1 MTLTTGDRFR
11 RLEDALLY
19 GAKHYPSRTAVS
31 YIDTDGTYQHLSYG
45 LLNANTCHAAT
56 TLAHYLHR
64 SPLDAAPF
72 VGLFLGRNIGQVIAS
87 LAVLAAGAA
96 YVPIALD
103 VTETNFRTII
113 QDARISVI
121 VTDSAQRDGLET
133 LLQQTGCTE
142 VVVVDLPKVDLLI
155 KEPSA
160 NINKTT
166 LSANCPAYVL
176 FSSGTTGRPKGIV
189 TPHSAVQTYCSGAN
203 MLYEASFTDKW
214 VRAASYTFDSSID
227 ELFCPLSI
235 GASLIIQPS
244 GALANFTS
252 YLEFLEESGATILT
266 MTTALWHQF
275 AKFVLKQ
282 NKALPPKLRVVSVGG
297 EAGMSSIFNAWRARF
312 GEHPKFLNGYGPT
325 EATVCT
331 LYWKGCDDVQVPVLP
346 LGYPLPGYQ
355 CYVLDS
361 ETKALV
367 EPGKEG
373 VLFVSGPGL
382 AVGYLN
388 NPGLTARKF
397 IPNPWNERMDI
408 GHSRLY
414 DTGDLVRVDEDG
426 VYHFCGRL
434 DLQVKIRGFRVE
446 LEAVEARLLEHPDI
460 VEAATLASSEKESS
474 VISAYITIS
483 PDRRGS
489 LYAEDII
496 EYCAQTLAH
505 YEIPARFYY
514 VDKLP
519 YSRSRKVDRRM
530 LSQISAKQLSF
541 RPKSSN
547 GDAQVKFNS
556 HLADL
561 WCQCLDNLDPELLS
575 PDSHLVHLGGHSLTM
590 ITLAAKIHST
600 TGIQM
605 SAIDLLKN
613 PTLAQMSE
621 LLDQRMQN
629 QALHSIPISCSRPCV
644 KAEAPVDLL
653 KFYPLSAA
661 QARLYVVQQ
670 NSPNSPV
677 FNDGVAINITGE
689 ISHESM
695 HTALRELIRRHAIL
709 RVKLV
714 EDESSQVF
722 QEILPFS
729 DTLFA
734 SIFAHEQLDRP
745 VAVQRA
751 HEIFTKPFDL
761 FEAPLIQIALLSSA
775 AEHILVVC
783 AHHIIWDGFSDRI
796 FLNELASLYQ
806 HKKLPKEISYFDHC
820 DSSRATLDP
829 DRLASLVSYLKS
841 VPQRIELPID
851 FSRPD
856 SQTYSRG
863 RNVHFALD
871 HRAVSRLVTRLGTT
885 PFACLMTVFAT
896 ALHLNAASQEDF
908 MIGVPFA
915 NRLTTEEANVI
926 GFFINMLPL
935 RVQLHGVQSLDD
947 LHDAV
952 RRDLL
957 FLAERQDVPFDS
969 LVNALGFNRLHSSD
983 SLQVVLNFTDAPE
996 GNLDEITRFS
1006 RFPLTNG
1013 AAHTDMI
1020 CFIERSKDGSL
1031 IGEIQYDSTI
1041 FLPDSMESFA
1051 SAFVHIL
1058 NTWTAVPSQS
1068 INGITFSSSISHLP
1082 TVRSPESTD
1091 VSLGAFVM
1099 SFAERHLDRQAIYD
1113 DTTGNSYTY
1122 KALSSMSWRI
1132 EESLRPFS
1140 RPDGMVLLLL
1150 ERNAD
1155 AIAAEI
1161 AVNLAGLG
1169 FIPCDISRPVSQ
1181 INDIIADSAPVCI
1194 LAHKHAIV
1202 RLGPLNTQIPIL
1214 PVEEILA
1221 RTEDVNASGAVT
1233 AGKVG
1238 KAAYMIY
1245 TSGSTGKP
1253 KGILIGHSSIIET
1266 VRQSVSCTGTTAP
1279 LTTITTGNLA
1289 WDIIFSQVY
1298 PPLVTGGCVKIPK
1311 VHGEKDGEYLS
1322 ALMKQAP
1329 VVNTVWAT
1337 PSSIKM
1343 WLNQMADHTDSF
1355 FPDNLDLISTGGEEV
1370 TPEFVLRVF
1379 SETTGSPNIRMV
1391 QIYGPTEG
1399 TVFHSY
1405 SVLKH
1410 SDIRTIAHRRRVPIN
1425 VLYPNAAM
1433 SVVNAAGNELPRG
1446 FVGEIVI
1453 WGSCLMLGYN
1463 NLPQLNEEKMM
1474 FKDGVR
1480 GWRSGDLG
1488 RHLPSGEFEVLG
1500 RKDSMRKIR
1509 GGVRVDL
1516 AEIEVQIRSHQGVA
1530 ECCVSL
1536 SDILSVEDQQIVA
1549 YVKFHE
1555 HESSKETQEVF
1566 NDLYR
1571 HLTRSI
1577 PSYMI
1582 PDYVVPV
1589 REFPLNQSTKIDKAK
1604 LPGANATHRFNL
1616 SRAESFQWTPEDES
1630 RREIIEGILE
1640 IFTTVLSIDRALSP
1654 IDNFYHCGG
1663 HSLLATR
1670 ATSLIRRKFDVS
1682 LPFTAII
1689 TNPTAS
1695 EMAKFVVGLQQE
1707 AAHSMSLPP
1716 FIIPLQSS
1724 GTIKDPKAIL
1734 FAFPFIGGDLDML
1747 PRVVNQL
1754 DNSKYGLAT
1763 YGICWEPNRN
1773 LNTLES
1779 RAAAYAKSISALAG
1793 SKPCF
1798 LVGWC
1803 FGAMIACK
1811 AALYLPK
1818 ATTHLIIFDAL
1829 HLSIMD
1835 RFTMGES
1842 DYARAFAEYLCK
1854 VWYGPGVHNDKAGI
1868 IQAVIDAKLDWHD
1881 VPSFVALARKHVTL
1895 PPWVSDADMAQRIL
1909 PLADSHDL
1917 MSDIYGRSCCTPAEG
1932 VDIAERVIMNLQA
1945 DDGLNITFD
1954 TEPGLGWNQ
1963 YEIIDAHHDT
1973 IGYLPVAHQRML
1985 SAIRQIL
1992 T

>member
-1 MTLTTGDRFR
+1 MQYVIYNYSRRDWPTNCNVLMTLTNGNRFC

-19 GAKHYPSRTAVS
+19 GAKHYPSRTVVS
-31 YIDTDGTYQHLSYG
+31 YIDPNGAYQHVSYS
-45 LLNANTCHAAT
+45 LLNANTCHVAT
-56 TLAHYLHR
+56 TLTHYLRR
-64 SPLDAAPF
+64 SPPDVALF

-103 VTETNFRTII
+103 ITATNFRTII
-113 QDARISVI
+113 QDTRISVI
-121 VTDSAQRDGLET
+121 LTDSEQRGGLET
-133 LLQQTGCTE
+133 LLEQAGCTE
-142 VVVVDLPKVDLLI
+142 VVVVDLPEVDLLM

-160 NINKTT
+160 NVDGTM
-166 LSANCPAYVL
+166 LRSANCPAYVL

-203 MLYEASFTDKW
+203 MLYEASSTDKW
-214 VRAASYTFDSSID
+214 VRAASYSFDSSID

-244 GALANFTS
+244 GALVNFTS

-282 NKALPPKLRVVSVGG
+282 NKALPPKLRVISVGG
-297 EAGMSSIFNAWRARF
+297 EAGMSNIFNAWRARF
-312 GEHPKFLNGYGPT
+312 GDHPKFLNGYGPT

-346 LGYPLPGYQ
+346 LGCPLPGYQ
-355 CYVLDS
+355 CYVLDP
-361 ETKALV
+361 ETKAPV

-382 AVGYLN
+382 AIGYLS
-388 NPGLTARKF
+388 NPDFTVRKF
-397 IPNPWNERMDI
+397 IPNPWNKRMDI
-408 GHSRLY
+408 EHSRLY

-446 LEAVEARLLEHPDI
+446 LEAIEARLLEHPD
-460 VEAATLASSEKESS
+460 VLEAATLASSEKESS
-474 VISAYITIS
+474 VISAYLTTS
-483 PDRRGS
+483 PDRHGP

-519 YSRSRKVDRRM
+519 YSRSQKVDRRM
-530 LSQISAKQLSF
+530 LSQISTKQLSF
-541 RPKSSN
+541 RPKSFN

-561 WCQCLDNLDPELLS
+561 WCQCLDNLDPKLLS
-575 PDSHLVHLGGHSLTM
+575 PGSHLVHLGGHSLTM
-590 ITLAAKIHST
+590 ITLAAMIHNT
-600 TGIQM
+600 TGIQI
-605 SAIDLLKN
+605 SAIDLLRN

-621 LLDQRMQN
+621 LLDQRRQS
-629 QALHSIPISCSRPCV
+629 QALHSMPMSCFQPCV
-644 KAEAPVDLL
+644 KAEGPVDLL
-653 KFYPLSAA
+653 KSHPLSAA

-670 NSPNSPV
+670 NSPDSPV
-677 FNDGVAINITGE
+677 FNDGVAISITGE

-714 EDESSQVF
+714 QDESSQVF

-734 SIFAHEQLDRP
+734 SIFAHEHFDRP

-751 HEIFTKPFDL
+751 HEIFKKPFDL
-761 FEAPLIQIALLSSA
+761 FESPLIQIALLSSVN
-775 AEHILVVC
+775 EHILVVC

-796 FLNELASLYQ
+796 FLDELVSLYQ
-806 HKKLPKEISYFDHC
+806 HKKLSKAISYFDHC

-851 FSRPD
+851 FPRPD

-871 HRAVSRLVTRLGTT
+871 HQAVSRLVTRLGTT

-915 NRLTTEEANVI
+915 NRLTMEEANVI

-935 RVQLHGVQSLDD
+935 RVRLHGIQSLDD

-969 LVNALGFNRLHSSD
+969 LVNALGFNRLRSSD

-996 GNLDEITRFS
+996 GNLDGITRFS

-1013 AAHTDMI
+1013 AVHTDMI

-1058 NTWTAVPSQS
+1058 NTWSAVPSQS

-1082 TVRSPESTD
+1082 TVRSPESTN

-1099 SFAERHLDRQAIYD
+1099 SFAKRYLDRQAIYD
-1113 DTTGNSYTY
+1113 DTTGTSYTY
-1122 KALSSMSWRI
+1122 EELYSMSRRI

-1150 ERNAD
+1150 KRNAD

-1161 AVNLAGLG
+1161 GVNLAGLG

-1202 RLGPLNTQIPIL
+1202 RLGPLDTQIPIL
-1214 PVEEILA
+1214 PINEILA
-1221 RTEDVNASGAVT
+1221 RTEDVNASRTVT
-1233 AGKVG
+1233 ASKIG

-1266 VRQSVSCTGTTAP
+1266 VQQSVSCTGITTP
-1279 LTTITTGNLA
+1279 LTTIATGNLA

-1311 VHGEKDGEYLS
+1311 IHGEKDGEYLS

-1329 VVNTVWAT
+1329 AVNTVWAT

-1343 WLNQMADHTDSF
+1343 WLNQMADHADSF

-1379 SETTGSPNIRMV
+1379 SETAGSPNIQMV

-1410 SDIRTIAHRRRVPIN
+1410 SDIKTIAHRRRVPIN

-1463 NLPQLNEEKMM
+1463 KLPQLNEEKML
-1474 FKDGVR
+1474 FKDGIR

-1488 RHLPSGEFEVLG
+1488 RHLPSGEYEVLG

-1549 YVKFHE
+1549 HVQFHE
-1555 HESSKETQEVF
+1555 HESTNEMQEIF
-1566 NDLYR
+1566 NGLYR

-1616 SRAESFQWTPEDES
+1616 SRAESFQWAPEDES
-1630 RREIIEGILE
+1630 RREIIEGILD
-1640 IFTTVLSIDRALSP
+1640 IFALSP

-1670 ATSLIRRKFDVS
+1670 ATSLIRRKFDVP

-1695 EMAKFVVGLQQE
+1695 EIAKFVVGL
-1707 AAHSMSLPP
+1707 
-1716 FIIPLQSS
+1716 
-1724 GTIKDPKAIL
+1724 
-1734 FAFPFIGGDLDML
+1734 
-1747 PRVVNQL
+1747 
-1754 DNSKYGLAT
+1754 
-1763 YGICWEPNRN
+1763 
-1773 LNTLES
+1773 
-1779 RAAAYAKSISALAG
+1779 
-1793 SKPCF
+1793 
-1798 LVGWC
+1798 
-1803 FGAMIACK
+1803 
-1811 AALYLPK
+1811 
-1818 ATTHLIIFDAL
+1818 
-1829 HLSIMD
+1829 
-1835 RFTMGES
+1835 
-1842 DYARAFAEYLCK
+1842 
-1854 VWYGPGVHNDKAGI
+1854 
-1868 IQAVIDAKLDWHD
+1868 
-1881 VPSFVALARKHVTL
+1881 
-1895 PPWVSDADMAQRIL
+1895 
-1909 PLADSHDL
+1909 
-1917 MSDIYGRSCCTPAEG
+1917 
-1932 VDIAERVIMNLQA
+1932 
-1945 DDGLNITFD
+1945 
-1954 TEPGLGWNQ
+1954 
-1963 YEIIDAHHDT
+1963 
-1973 IGYLPVAHQRML
+1973 
-1985 SAIRQIL
+1985 
-1992 T
+1992 